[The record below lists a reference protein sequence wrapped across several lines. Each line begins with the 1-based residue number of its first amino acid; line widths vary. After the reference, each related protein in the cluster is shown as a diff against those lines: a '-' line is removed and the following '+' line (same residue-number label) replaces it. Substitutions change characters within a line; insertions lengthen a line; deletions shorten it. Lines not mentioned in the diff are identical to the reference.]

1 MIKGIANII
10 EWIRANDT
18 ENWKIR
24 NVEKGPVLI
33 SSPNNDTLTVD
44 DTINYLQKRIELLE
58 PGVYFIEAYKHHSA
72 NNTWCKTRFAI
83 TGNSAMQPGEGYLP
97 AVSGFSK
104 DQVQD
109 EIQRALSEYQVK
121 TENERLRQENAEL
134 RSRQEN
140 VMMHLGERFIKYEPY
155 LGAFLDRIFPGVN
168 PQKQASIA
176 GIKTQDMEKGDLT
189 QRAER
194 AVEQWYQLDKDA
206 IVLMESI
213 VKMARENPAM
223 YNQAKAFLMK

>member
-10 EWIRANDT
+10 EWIRSNDT

-44 DTINYLQKRIELLE
+44 DTITYLQKRIELLE
-58 PGVYFIEAYKHHSA
+58 PGVYFIEAFKHHSA
-72 NNTWCKTRFAI
+72 NNTWCKTRIAI
-83 TGNSAMQPGEGYLP
+83 TGNSSMQPVEGYLP

-109 EIQRALSEYQVK
+109 EIQRALSEYQTK
-121 TENERLRQENAEL
+121 TENERLKLENAEL
-134 RSRQEN
+134 RAKQDS
-140 VMMHLGERFIKYEPY
+140 VMLQLGERFVKFEPY
-155 LGAFLDRIFPGVN
+155 IGALLGRLFPEVN
-168 PQKQASIA
+168 QPKQPSIA
-176 GIKTQDMEKGDLT
+176 GIQNQNMDKNDLT
-189 QRAER
+189 QRAEK
-194 AVEQWYQLDKDA
+194 AIEQWYQLDKDA
-206 IVLMESI
+206 VELMESI

-223 YNQAKAFLMK
+223 YSQAKTFLMK

>member
-44 DTINYLQKRIELLE
+44 DTITYLQKRIELLE

-83 TGNSAMQPGEGYLP
+83 TGNSSIQPGEGYLP

-134 RSRQEN
+134 RSRQES
-140 VMMHLGERFIKYEPY
+140 VMLQLGERFVKFEPY
-155 LGAFLDRIFPGVN
+155 IGALLGRLFPEVN
-168 PQKQASIA
+168 AQKQASIA
-176 GIKTQDMEKGDLT
+176 GIKNQNMEKGDLT
-189 QRAER
+189 QRAEH
-194 AVEQWYQLDKDA
+194 AIEQWYQLDKDA
-206 IVLMESI
+206 IVLMENI